1 MSSNSRPKEDPLEK
15 LEEFYLGLQQYCHF
29 LARNKWDG
37 DDLAQESIL
46 RAVQRYPESDISPAL
61 LKKIAYHYWIDT
73 LRKKKDECTGM
84 PFELLPVEK
93 QMSPDEL
100 MNTVQKLMDLTPKQA
115 VTFLLKEAFSFR
127 SKEIAELLD
136 TTEMAVKATLHRA
149 RRRLDKGDSF
159 TIEDTWTE
167 ENDHQLL
174 SQLMYQSLQE
184 EDPKVLIDRL
194 SEIFSKT
201 PGTPLNMYSMAA

>member
-1 MSSNSRPKEDPLEK
+1 MSSNSKPKEESLEK
-15 LEEFYLGLQQYCHF
+15 LEKFYHGLQQYCRF
-29 LARNKWDG
+29 IARNQWDG
-37 DDLAQESIL
+37 DDLAQESFL

-73 LRKKKDECTGM
+73 LRKKKDECNGM
-84 PFELLPVEK
+84 PFEMLSVEK
-93 QMSPDEL
+93 QISPEEVMS
-100 MNTVQKLMDLTPKQA
+100 TVQKLMKLTPKQA
-115 VTFLLKEAFSFR
+115 VTFLLKEGFSFR
-127 SKEIAELLD
+127 SKEIAELLN

-149 RRRLDKGDSF
+149 RRRLDNDDSF
-159 TIEDTWTE
+159 SMEDTWTE
-167 ENDHQLL
+167 EGDHQLL
-174 SQLMYQSLQE
+174 SHLMYQSLQE